1 MLAELVEN
9 ALVFSRSDR
18 AVDIRGRHRPAQG
31 AGEPGGYVL
40 AIIDFGLGMPEAD
53 LAAANRRLAGA
64 ESFTVAPSKYL
75 GHYVAGNLAARHGI
89 RVHLQ
94 HSPGSGITATVALPA
109 NLLTIDGQGHAPG
122 RTDRRPAGLPR
133 PPHRRPRARRPASWP
148 DPRPASWPDRPLAP
162 PGRLTRG
169 VRHAPRPASP
179 SRLPRAI
186 SVPRASRRWLQKRR
200 KRSSQASTDCIG
212 VGSRE

>member
-18 AVDIRGRHRPAQG
+18 AVDIRGRHRPAQS

-94 HSPGSGITATVALPA
+94 HSPGTGITATVALPA
-109 NLLTIDGQGHAPG
+109 NLLTIDGQGHALAGPTDDQLASLARLTGARGHGGQPPG
-122 RTDRRPAGLPR
+122 PTLGR
-133 PPHRRPRARRPASWP
+133 PPGPTARSHRRDA
-148 DPRPASWPDRPLAP
+148 
-162 PGRLTRG
+162 
-169 VRHAPRPASP
+169 
-179 SRLPRAI
+179 
-186 SVPRASRRWLQKRR
+186 
-200 KRSSQASTDCIG
+200 
-212 VGSRE
+212 